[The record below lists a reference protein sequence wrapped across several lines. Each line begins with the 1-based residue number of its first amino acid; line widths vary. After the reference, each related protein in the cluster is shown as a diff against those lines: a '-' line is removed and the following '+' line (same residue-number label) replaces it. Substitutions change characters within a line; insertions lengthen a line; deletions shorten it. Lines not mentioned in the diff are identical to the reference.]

1 MSMFDISHVVG
12 LGNEGAVERTE
23 DLTASVDI
31 KVSSRQ
37 AMVAS
42 LTDNS
47 TETFWESGDE
57 DRGVI
62 QWKIVWPEKWI

>member
-1 MSMFDISHVVG
+1 MSMFDMSHVVG

-23 DLTASVDI
+23 DVTASVDI

-62 QWKIVWPEKWI
+62 QWKIVWFEKGI

>member
-62 QWKIVWPEKWI
+62 QWKIDWLEKWI

>member
-1 MSMFDISHVVG
+1 MSMFDMSHVVG

-62 QWKIVWPEKWI
+62 QWKIVWFEKGI